1 MDDITPIRQVLIFLT
16 VVVVMLPF
24 CRRFGV
30 SPVLGY
36 LAAGLIIGPHGVGLL
51 VNDNSVEM
59 LGELGIVFLL
69 FTIGLELS
77 LERLKTMSRYVFGLG
92 TLQMGLTSVLIGGA
106 AWVAGLSPAGALI
119 IGPALAF
126 SSTAFVLQVL
136 QDRGL
141 LMTRIGRRSIAVLI
155 LQDLAVVPLLVLI
168 PIITRPGGE
177 MWSSLGLASIKA
189 ALAIALVVGLG
200 RFAMRPLFRAAANAK
215 SPEAFIG
222 TILLVAMGTSL
233 ATELAG
239 LSSGLGAFLAGIML
253 AGTEYRHQI
262 ESDMEPFRGLLLGLF
277 FLTVGMM
284 IDISGVT
291 RQIDLILLV
300 LVGLLSVKALI
311 VGLLAYRFGL
321 SRPSSIQL
329 GLLLSQ
335 GGEFAFVVFDKA
347 LVSKIISPDHYSV
360 LAPVVAIS
368 MAVTP
373 LLAILGE
380 KIAHSFRSQQ
390 AADEN
395 KIDANMTD
403 HIIIAGLGRVGR
415 IVAMALR
422 EKNVPYVAI
431 DHDPRRVIEA
441 RKQGFPIVFGDMG
454 RINVMRKVG
463 VGQAKA
469 VVLTTD
475 SPRLTAR
482 MLAMLR
488 RESPSLP
495 ILARAREEEEMAV
508 LEKHGAT
515 VVVLEVLEGSLLLA
529 SSSLKVS
536 GIAAEEVAQVINE
549 IRLRKNINKDAPSAA
564 QPAIAS

>member
-1 MDDITPIRQVLIFLT
+1 MDDIAPIRQVLIFLT
-16 VVVVMLPF
+16 VVVVMLPL
-24 CRRFGV
+24 CRRLSI

-36 LAAGLIIGPHGVGLL
+36 LVAGLIIGPHGIGLL
-51 VNDNSVEM
+51 ANDNSVEM

-77 LERLKTMSRYVFGLG
+77 IERLKTMSRYVFGLG
-92 TLQMGLTSVLIGGA
+92 TLQMGLTSVLIGVI
-106 AWVAGLSPAGALI
+106 AWMAGLNFVGALI

-136 QDRGL
+136 QDQGMI
-141 LMTRIGRRSIAVLI
+141 MTRIGRRSIAVLI

-168 PIITRPGGE
+168 PIITLPGSE

-189 ALAIALVVGLG
+189 ALAIALVVGVG
-200 RFAMRPLFRAAANAK
+200 RFAMRPLFRAAANSK

-284 IDISGVT
+284 IDIVGVI
-291 RQIDLILLV
+291 RQIDIIFLV
-300 LVGLLSVKALI
+300 LAGLLCAKALI

-329 GLLLSQ
+329 GLLLAQ
-335 GGEFAFVVFDKA
+335 GGEFAFVVLDKA
-347 LVSKIISPDHYSV
+347 MISKIISPDHYSV

-368 MAVTP
+368 MAITP
-373 LLAILGE
+373 LLAILGG
-380 KIAHSFRSQQ
+380 KIAHNFRSQQ
-390 AADEN
+390 ATDEN
-395 KIDANMTD
+395 KIDADMTD
-403 HIIIAGLGRVGR
+403 HIIIAGLGRIGR
-415 IVAMALR
+415 IVAMALK
-422 EKNVPYVAI
+422 EKNIPYVAI

-454 RINVMRKVG
+454 RLNVMRKVG
-463 VGQAKA
+463 VTQAKA
-469 VVLTTD
+469 VVLTMD

-495 ILARAREEEEMAV
+495 ILVRAREEEEMAS
-508 LEKHGAT
+508 LEKHGAS

-529 SSSLKVS
+529 SASLKVS
-536 GIAAEEVAQVINE
+536 GIPPDEISQIINE
-549 IRLRKNINKDAPSAA
+549 IRLRKNINKDAPYSIP
-564 QPAIAS
+564 PAIPS